1 LLRPFAGLPASNNMP
16 FTSALVQSIQKANNG
31 DFANMRESF
40 EENEIKLQ
48 ALNPLMRSLR
58 NQLSYAL
65 HELHD
70 GAVEVSGPLL
80 EDVFVK
86 VRNERGRKGGLSEGR
101 KWVEYLSA
109 KSQAL
114 QSIFPP
120 FFLPSLPPSS
130 RWTPSSRLSE
140 KTSCYAKA
148 GSVIF

>member
-1 LLRPFAGLPASNNMP
+1 MEE
-16 FTSALVQSIQKANNG
+16 NNG
-31 DFANMRESF
+31 DFLNMRESF

-86 VRNERGRKGGLSEGR
+86 VKHERGRKRGLREGR
-101 KWVEYLSA
+101 RWVEDLFA

-114 QSIFPP
+114 QSIFPS
-120 FFLPSLPPSS
+120 FFLPSLPP
-130 RWTPSSRLSE
+130 
-140 KTSCYAKA
+140 YAE
-148 GSVIF
+148 